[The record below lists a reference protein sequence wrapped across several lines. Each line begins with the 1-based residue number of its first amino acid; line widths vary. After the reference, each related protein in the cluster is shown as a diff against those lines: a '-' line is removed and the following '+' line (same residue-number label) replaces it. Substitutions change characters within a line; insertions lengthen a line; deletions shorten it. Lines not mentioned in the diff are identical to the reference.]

1 MKYGLEIKRRN
12 AGDKI
17 SLAFLERKSGNIAKA
32 NEYLNEAKNQLENW
46 VNNNDESINGRYNLA
61 KIYSMDNNYD
71 QAFQLLNTAV
81 NVGFRNYKRFMSSPL
96 FENIKNDSRYFKLI
110 DRIKTIIDRERIE
123 AGLVS

>member
-1 MKYGLEIKRRN
+1 
-12 AGDKI
+12 
-17 SLAFLERKSGNIAKA
+17 
-32 NEYLNEAKNQLENW
+32 
-46 VNNNDESINGRYNLA
+46 
-61 KIYSMDNNYD
+61 MDNNYD